1 MRRVLSISVALWA
14 GSLCTVCFIA
24 APTLFAT
31 LERQAAGQAAA
42 ALFRIETWLGCAF
55 ALAAFFALRAEASP
69 PPFAKWLIVLTAG
82 APLASEL
89 VLGPMME
96 RARIARDMARF
107 GMLHG
112 VAAALF
118 FAACAGSLVLL
129 WGVSR
134 REG

>member
-1 MRRVLSISVALWA
+1 MRRLLSIAIALWA
-14 GSLCTVCFIA
+14 GSLCAICFVA

-31 LERQAAGQAAA
+31 LDRHAAGQAAA
-42 ALFRIETWLGCAF
+42 ALFRIETWLG
-55 ALAAFFALRAEASP
+55 AAFGVIALIALRAEARP
-69 PPFAKWLIVLTAG
+69 PRAAKWLIVATAA
-82 APLASEL
+82 APIASEL
-89 VLGPMME
+89 LLGPMMD
-96 RARIARDMARF
+96 RARAAQDMARF

-129 WGVSR
+129 WSVSR